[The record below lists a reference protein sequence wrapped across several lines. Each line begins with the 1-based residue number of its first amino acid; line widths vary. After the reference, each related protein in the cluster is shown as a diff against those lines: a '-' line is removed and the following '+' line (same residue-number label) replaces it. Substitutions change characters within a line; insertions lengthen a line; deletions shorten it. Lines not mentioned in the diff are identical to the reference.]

1 MKILVTG
8 SGGLM
13 GSALIPLLIKEG
25 HSVLKLVRTK
35 EKSGRDA
42 IYWNPEKKEIDN
54 SFLEGFDGIIHLAGE
69 SISEGKW
76 TTEKK
81 AKIRYSRVR
90 GTEFLCKNLV
100 KLSSPPKT
108 FICAS
113 AIGYYGDRG
122 EEVLN
127 ENSLPGKGFLPGICI
142 DWEKSTKIASENNIR
157 VVNLR
162 FGIILT
168 PKGGALAKMLPP
180 FRMGAGGILG
190 KGRQYMSWIS
200 IDDVLNSIIYILKEE
215 NIRGPVNLVSPCP
228 VTNREFTK
236 ILAKILKR
244 PAIFPVPSFALRT
257 VFGEMADELLL
268 SSTRVEPEKLIE
280 AGYEFKH
287 KTLENALVELLVK

>member
-8 SGGLM
+8 SGGLI
-13 GSALIPLLIKEG
+13 GSSLIPLLINEDYE
-25 HSVLKLVRTK
+25 VVKLVRTK
-35 EKSGRDA
+35 EKTGKNF
-42 IYWNPEKKEIDN
+42 IYWNPEKKEIDKT
-54 SFLEGFDGIIHLAGE
+54 SLEGFHGVIHLAGE

-90 GTEFLCKNLV
+90 GTEFLCENLV

-127 ENSLPGKGFLPGICI
+127 EGSLPGKGFLPGICI
-142 DWEKSTKIASENNIR
+142 DWEKSTEIASEKNIP

-162 FGIILT
+162 FGIVLT
-168 PKGGALAKMLPP
+168 PKGGALAKMLLP

-190 KGRQYMSWIS
+190 NGRQYMSWIS
-200 IDDVLNSIIYILKEE
+200 IDDIVNSIIYILKEE
-215 NIRGPVNLVSPCP
+215 NIRGPVNLASPSP

-236 ILAKILKR
+236 ILANILRR
-244 PAIFPVPSFALRT
+244 PAIFPVPAFALRT

-280 AGYEFKH
+280 AGYKFKH
-287 KTLENALVELLVK
+287 KTLKNALIELLVK